1 MNTIIKNIEDAQ
13 LKAQAPEFRVGDT
26 VRVSAK
32 IKEGN
37 RERIYEATRTHEIT
51 YSFMCCLISHS

>member
-37 RERIYEATRTHEIT
+37 RERIQVFEAVSYTHLT
-51 YSFMCCLISHS
+51 LPTN